1 MVVLTT
7 TAVSA
12 SAEATPTPEQK
23 VAKAVGTS
31 GGPAME
37 RLLEFAIEATLP
49 LLLIVGALMLVKNRR
64 LLLAMSVIGG
74 AISAI
79 GFGRLLYNVTYDIAG
94 SPDFALPVWAVLY
107 LVVYLV
113 IFFAFVFFGLH
124 LWAPGKYVGGL
135 LAATTPSRAFLDS
148 LYLSLTNYISVPPD
162 PSLTLRTPLPR
173 YMSVIEGL
181 LSMFVNVV
189 VITKFVNTF

>member
-1 MVVLTT
+1 MVVTPEEKVA
-7 TAVSA
+7 TAV
-12 SAEATPTPEQK
+12 T
-23 VAKAVGTS
+23 
-31 GGPAME
+31 GPKDAAGLQ
-37 RLLEFAIEATLP
+37 RLLEFAVEATLP
-49 LLLIVGALMLVKNRR
+49 LLLIVGALLFVRDRR
-64 LLLAMSVIGG
+64 ILLGMSTVG
-74 AISAI
+74 AVLSMV

-113 IFFAFVFFGLH
+113 MFFAFVFFGLH
-124 LWAPGKYVGGL
+124 LWSPGRYVGGL
-135 LAATTPSRAFLDS
+135 LAVTPPSRAFLDS

-173 YMSVIEGL
+173 FLSVAEGL

-189 VITKFVNTF
+189 IITKFVNTF